1 MSLPSASTRQARSR
15 PYRVIQWA
23 TGAVG
28 TEVLATIVDHRS
40 DLELVGVKVYSG
52 EKNGVDAGV
61 LAVANE
67 SALRPLQT
75 PTRCSRW
82 MLTA

>member
-1 MSLPSASTRQARSR
+1 M
-15 PYRVIQWA
+15 
-23 TGAVG
+23 
-28 TEVLATIVDHRS
+28 LATIVDHRS

-67 SALRPLQT
+67 SALRPPQT

-82 MLTA
+82 MLTE